1 MHTFNID
8 KMDKGF
14 IRYVVFALFAL
25 AFVATVNAQ
34 VGISVTP
41 PRVYYTVDPG
51 FTETKEVVVT
61 NVSESHTMELAITL
75 GDWMYNE
82 YGENMMFPADS
93 LDNSC
98 AAWVSV
104 PSASYISLKP
114 KESRAISVGIT
125 VPSDIGD
132 MDAVH
137 TAMLYVTQMNPV
149 DDVNEQGANI
159 KINVRSGIKLFHR
172 TSVARKPK
180 VEITNLTVNKEE
192 KSLWLEFNNEGNV
205 WLEGLVNTYL
215 FESNSGKELELSPS
229 SFYTMPGDARKMR
242 IALPEDLQKGQYTA
256 TLMIDYGDA
265 NNVEAAEIEFG
276 YE

>member
-1 MHTFNID
+1 MHTFN
-8 KMDKGF
+8 
-14 IRYVVFALFAL
+14 RYVIFALFAL